1 MPVPKQS
8 PQKDQS
14 RRLAEFVAPRA
25 LPSRLL
31 FALALALV
39 FLLLVLPNRIDS
51 LNLAQVSFLPLELPA
66 LILVL
71 ALMPVVLLPI
81 AVGIAAGLLVL
92 TTVFKLAD
100 MAAFEALARPFN
112 PILDLHLL
120 DAVWVLMT
128 GSLGLSAAW
137 GVLFAV
143 VVIILLLLA
152 IAFWSVF
159 NIGRMVA
166 GRRRIAAVGAGL
178 VLSAGLALTH
188 LAPDTAASR
197 FVAGR
202 TSHLVQLHAA
212 SVTAS
217 LKDIQTF
224 TAEAAVDPVEDIAPA
239 ALAEGLE
246 GRDVMMAFVE
256 SYGRTVIDRP
266 DYRATVLP
274 ILNAFGATV
283 DGLGLHATSGYL
295 TSPIVGGQ
303 SWLAHATALSGL
315 RIDSQRRYTSLLV
328 SRRSTLVADFAEAGY
343 RSVAVMPAITMAW
356 PEGEFF
362 GYDAI
367 HAEAGLGYR
376 GLPFNWVTMPDQY
389 TLTAFDRLERL
400 REDRPPLFA
409 EIALISSHAP
419 WTPIPTLI
427 EWDEVGTGEIFNEQ
441 AQSGD
446 TPEEVWREPERVR
459 TQFRLSIEYALTTLR
474 SYVAERLDRPFVL
487 VILGD
492 HQPARIVT
500 GETDNRDV
508 PFHVISDD
516 ADLVARVQSAFSS
529 SAGMQPGPA
538 PAHPMAEFRERFL
551 RAVSGEGG
559 GETAPDGTVFRRPD
573 SRPI

>member
-1 MPVPKQS
+1 MPEPKHSPRKGQS
-8 PQKDQS
+8 GK
-14 RRLAEFVAPRA
+14 LAEFVAPRGV
-25 LPSRLL
+25 PSKAL
-31 FALALALV
+31 FALAV
-39 FLLLVLPNRIDS
+39 FLISLLLVLPNRIE
-51 LNLAQVSFLPLELPA
+51 NLTLGQMAFLPIELPA
-66 LILVL
+66 LML
-71 ALMPVVLLPI
+71 ALALLPSALGPI
-81 AVGIAAGLLVL
+81 AVGIAAGLVVL

-120 DAVWVLMT
+120 NAVWDLMT
-128 GSLGLSAAW
+128 GSLGVTAAW
-137 GVLFAV
+137 GVLASV
-143 VVIILLLLA
+143 VVIVCLLLA
-152 IAFWSVF
+152 VAFWSVF
-159 NIGRMVA
+159 NIARLIA
-166 GRRRIAAVGAGL
+166 RQRRRVAIGASL
-178 VLSAGLALTH
+178 VLFAGLALTH
-188 LAPDTAASR
+188 LAPDATASR
-197 FVAGR
+197 FVQGR
-202 TSHLVQLHAA
+202 TTHLVQLHAS

-217 LKDIQTF
+217 LADIRAF
-224 TAEAAVDPVEDIAPA
+224 SAEAAVDPVENLAPA
-239 ALAEGLE
+239 ALAEGVV
-246 GRDVMMAFVE
+246 GRDVIMAFVE
-256 SYGRTVIDRP
+256 SYGRTVIDRAE
-266 DYRATVLP
+266 YSETVLP
-274 ILNAFGATV
+274 ILDAFGETV

-328 SRRSTLVADFAEAGY
+328 SQRSTLVEDFTQAGH
-343 RSVAVMPAITMAW
+343 RTVAVMPAITMAW

-367 HAEAGLGYR
+367 HDKAGLGYR

-389 TLTAFDRLERL
+389 TLAAFDRLERL

-427 EWDEVGTGEIFNEQ
+427 DWDEVGNGEVFNEQ

-474 SYVAERLDRPFVL
+474 SYVADRLDTPFVL

-516 ADLVARVQSAFSS
+516 ADLIARVQAAFSS
-529 SAGMQPGPA
+529 TAGMQPA
-538 PAHPMAEFRERFL
+538 QSAAHPMAEFRERFL
-551 RAVSGEGG
+551 RAISGEGG
-559 GETAPDGTVFRRPD
+559 AETVPSGTVSRRPD
-573 SRPI
+573 VRPI